1 MRLSSGIRVR
11 STDPPSAVFRGQVW
25 PCTGARDASY
35 FPRYSAEEGQHRV
48 LLETKGGE
56 IAQTP
61 PLYEIPCNRF
71 AWSPARIYGHKPTD
85 TQQGRTRTN
94 TFQMT

>member
-61 PLYEIPCNRF
+61 PPL
-71 AWSPARIYGHKPTD
+71 
-85 TQQGRTRTN
+85 
-94 TFQMT
+94 